1 MEGWEYI
8 VREVCCFPA
17 FIWLAWQ
24 DKKYLGISRLG
35 LFVTSVLIVT
45 AGLFAEASWQS
56 RFGGVA
62 VGIVLLVFGLFSNGA
77 MGAADAVIITACGAA
92 FGLYETVGL
101 SFFAALYAGIFSGVL
116 LIAKK
121 VKRKSRIP
129 FLPFVLLGYVTMRIL
144 MYTA

>member
-1 MEGWEYI
+1 MEEWKYI
-8 VREVCCFPA
+8 VREVCCIPA
-17 FIWLAWQ
+17 FVWLAWQ

-35 LFVTSVLIVT
+35 LFLTSVLIVVS
-45 AGLFAEASWQS
+45 GVFAEVFWQS
-56 RFGGVA
+56 RLGGVA
-62 VGIVLLVFGLFSNGA
+62 FGVVLLVFGLFSKGA
-77 MGAADAVIITACGAA
+77 MGVADAVVIAACGAA

-144 MYTA
+144 MYTV